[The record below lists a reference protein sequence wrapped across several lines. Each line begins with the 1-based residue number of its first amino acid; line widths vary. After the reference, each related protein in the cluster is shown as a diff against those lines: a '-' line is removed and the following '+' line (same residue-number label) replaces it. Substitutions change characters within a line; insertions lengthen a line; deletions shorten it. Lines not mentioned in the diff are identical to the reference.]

1 MLEGSEGSLSFYAP
15 ELCQGKSK
23 NKVDGR
29 QVDVWSLG
37 VCIYAMTY
45 KALPFMAKNH
55 SNVLELLEL
64 ISKAKLGN

>member
-1 MLEGSEGSLSFYAP
+1 MIDGSEGSLSFYAP

-37 VCIYAMTY
+37 VCLYAMTF
-45 KALPFMAKNH
+45 KTLPFMAKNK
-55 SNVLELLEL
+55 SNILELFEL
-64 ISKAKLGN
+64 ISQAK